1 MNPSYLIFDFD
12 NTIIRGETMDEL
24 ARVSIS
30 KSFDKE
36 KIISEIEEI
45 TAFGMSGEMPID
57 ESLSKRFQILKA
69 HKTHVDEL
77 IEILKNRID
86 PSIIRNIEFFK
97 KHRGK
102 IYIISGGFKSVIE
115 RVLEDLPFNTDHIFG
130 NEFIFDNDGWISG
143 IEKDNILSKQNGK
156 SALLES
162 LNLNGN
168 VAVVGDGFSDA
179 EMKLS
184 GKADMFFAYTEHIQ
198 RKSVFP
204 HADVIVSSFD
214 EVIQLL
220 EEWD

>member
-1 MNPSYLIFDFD
+1 M
-12 NTIIRGETMDEL
+12 
-24 ARVSIS
+24 
-30 KSFDKE
+30 
-36 KIISEIEEI
+36 
-45 TAFGMSGEMPID
+45 
-57 ESLSKRFQILKA
+57 
-69 HKTHVDEL
+69 
-77 IEILKNRID
+77 
-86 PSIIRNIEFFK
+86 
-97 KHRGK
+97 
-102 IYIISGGFKSVIE
+102 
-115 RVLEDLPFNTDHIFG
+115 
-130 NEFIFDNDGWISG
+130 
-143 IEKDNILSKQNGK
+143 EKDNILSKQNGK